1 MTRGEALKDF
11 FRKTIL
17 PAALAALLYCI
28 SSFFIN
34 NPMVVVFGVFQIAVW
49 WDITCMRIAGRTSG
63 FQYSFNFLT
72 CVPDKPLI
80 HDIQKRG
87 KLTGFLTVTV
97 NTIIDCYKSNF
108 LFSKQ
113 NVSEKTYL
121 QMISANSGH
130 ILADTGSDFS
140 VFNTF
145 NKSVP

>member
-1 MTRGEALKDF
+1 M
-11 FRKTIL
+11 
-17 PAALAALLYCI
+17 
-28 SSFFIN
+28 S
-34 NPMVVVFGVFQIAVW
+34 V
-49 WDITCMRIAGRTSG
+49 AGRTSG

-72 CVPDKPLI
+72 CIPDKPLI

-97 NTIIDCYKSNF
+97 NTIINCYKSNF

-113 NVSEKTYL
+113 NISEKTYL